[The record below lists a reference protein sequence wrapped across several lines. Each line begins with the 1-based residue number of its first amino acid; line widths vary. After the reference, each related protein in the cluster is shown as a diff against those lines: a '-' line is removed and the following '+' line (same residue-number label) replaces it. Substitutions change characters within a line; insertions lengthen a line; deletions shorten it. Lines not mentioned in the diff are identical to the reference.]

1 MPKSTADTKNQDELA
16 RLAELAKEQANKV
29 LTKLPMLGPVAW
41 LMMQQGATRH
51 NFLSDL
57 EWRVLPPM
65 VLDQAKLYMKDNMP
79 IAFISWAK
87 LSPDAA
93 ERFRQPPHRLGPA
106 DWKSGDQVWIV
117 DMVAPFGSAADILKE
132 MRENVFPTATLHQ
145 LAPMPDGPAKVIDW
159 PPGRKVN

>member
-1 MPKSTADTKNQDELA
+1 MPKNPIPTPAKEELDRLTELA
-16 RLAELAKEQANKV
+16 QVQANRV

-41 LMMQQGATRH
+41 LLMQQSATRH
-51 NFLSDL
+51 TFLSDL

-93 ERFRQPPHRLGPA
+93 ERFRQPPHRLAPA
-106 DWKSGDQVWIV
+106 DWQSGEQAWIV
-117 DMVAPFGSAADILKE
+117 DLVAPFGNAAEVLKE
-132 MRENVFPTATLHQ
+132 MRENVFPTATLRQ
-145 LAPMPDGPAKVIDW
+145 LAPVPDGPARVIDW
-159 PPGRKVN
+159 PPARKVS